1 MIKVQFIHG
10 LESGPLGAKVQ
21 HMRRAGFVVLAPDM
35 QMSARRL
42 DRDNSVVR
50 NLLRLP
56 EPRLA
61 TALGAL
67 GAGLLWSKSSG
78 PTPTTSSV
86 DARRMLPWMMLAGAG
101 VMVGARYKAWTRQA
115 LTKSFERC
123 VEIQARH
130 IEAHDPDILVGS
142 SWGGAVTME
151 LVRRGIWRGKPVI
164 LLAPAYRRVAQ
175 RIGWKD
181 LDVREEELRIIAARQ
196 PITLIHDPLDDTV
209 PHEDSVR
216 FVEGSAIA
224 FSSVDGGGHRL
235 LDYLEQ
241 GHLDALIRAQVKA
254 IASK

>member
-21 HMRRAGFVVLAPDM
+21 HLRRAGFVVLAPDM
-35 QMSARRL
+35 QMSVRRL

-61 TALGAL
+61 AALGTF
-67 GAGLLWSKSSG
+67 GAGLLWAREAG
-78 PTPTTSSV
+78 RVPTGSFV
-86 DARRMLPWMMLAGAG
+86 DEKRMLPWMMLAGAG
-101 VMVGARYKAWTRQA
+101 VMVGTRHRAWARQA
-115 LTKSFERC
+115 LVRSFERC
-123 VEIQARH
+123 VEVQTRH

-164 LLAPAYRRVAQ
+164 LLAPAYRRVAI
-175 RIGWKD
+175 RAGWRD

-209 PHEDSVR
+209 PHEDSVAL
-216 FVEGSAIA
+216 VEGSPIA
-224 FSSVDGGGHRL
+224 FSSVNGGGHRL

-241 GHLDALIRAQVKA
+241 GHLDELIRAQLRA
-254 IASK
+254 IEK